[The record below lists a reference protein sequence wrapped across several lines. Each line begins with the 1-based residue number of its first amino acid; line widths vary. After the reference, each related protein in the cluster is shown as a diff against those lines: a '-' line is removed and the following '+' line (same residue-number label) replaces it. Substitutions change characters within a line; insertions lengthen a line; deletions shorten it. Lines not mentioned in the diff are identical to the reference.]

1 MARIFVS
8 GSTDGLGLATATSL
22 LEQGHEVLVHGRN
35 SERISQIQPLLN
47 KGAKA
52 VIGDLSQ
59 LAQQISVAEQ
69 INQYGHIDVAIH
81 NAGTTNQQDLFSVNV
96 LAPYVLSALVPQP
109 TRLIYLSSS
118 MHFDG
123 REKVLEHGSSE
134 LTYSDSKLLVTTLS
148 NAIANRCP
156 DSYCFS
162 VDPGW
167 VPTKMGGANAPDDF
181 VEGYQTQVWLATT
194 DILHSLRSGTYWHH
208 RQCNKPH
215 IAAEDEQFQRNLLK
229 HLEKISG
236 IVLP

>member
-22 LEQGHEVLVHGRN
+22 LEQGHEVLVHSRN
-35 SERISQIQPLLN
+35 SERLSQIQPLLN

-69 INQYGHIDVAIH
+69 INQHGHIDVAIH

-123 REKVLEHGSSE
+123 RKNLELGSAE

-148 NAIANRCP
+148 NAIANRWP

-167 VPTKMGGANAPDDF
+167 VPTKMGGAHAPDDF
-181 VEGYQTQVWLATT
+181 IEGYQTQVWLATT
-194 DILHSLRSGTYWHH
+194 NILTSLTSGTYWHH
-208 RQCNKPH
+208 RQCAKHH
-215 IAAEDEQFQRNLLK
+215 IAAEDEQFQTQLLN

>member
-22 LEQGHEVLVHGRN
+22 LEQGHEVLVHSRN
-35 SERISQIQPLLN
+35 SERLSQIQPLLN

-69 INQYGHIDVAIH
+69 INQHGHIDVAIH

-118 MHFDG
+118 MHF
-123 REKVLEHGSSE
+123 
-134 LTYSDSKLLVTTLS
+134 
-148 NAIANRCP
+148 
-156 DSYCFS
+156 
-162 VDPGW
+162 
-167 VPTKMGGANAPDDF
+167 
-181 VEGYQTQVWLATT
+181 
-194 DILHSLRSGTYWHH
+194 
-208 RQCNKPH
+208 
-215 IAAEDEQFQRNLLK
+215 
-229 HLEKISG
+229 
-236 IVLP
+236 